1 MFLNYYGLREE
12 PFGVTPDPR
21 FLYLTPS
28 HREAQATLDYGIKSG
43 RGFAALVARPGMGK
57 TTLLFH
63 LLQRYA
69 ETAKTAF
76 LFQTQCDSREFMR
89 YLLVELGFDLQLTD
103 VVQLHDEFNRMLV
116 RESRAGRRIIIVVDE
131 AQNLSPTVLETVRL
145 LSDFET
151 PRSKLLHIILAGQ
164 PELAD
169 KLATPALAQLRQR
182 ITHLV
187 RLDGFSRQQTD
198 EYIEHRLRT
207 AGYAEER
214 PLFSNEARAIIH
226 ERGEGVPRIINN
238 LCFNALSL
246 GFVAEK
252 KTIDAAIAQEA
263 SVDLDIDTF
272 NWQVRGMRPARAVGA
287 PLYESTR
294 YLQNSVSTQRPA
306 TPAMKPLKV
315 MPVRAAVTA
324 MPPAAAE
331 PVPAVTAAP
340 APAQNPA
347 LAVEAAASSPQPVA
361 ETVSSS
367 APVIEAP
374 ADAMPTMEASV
385 VDAEAAPQLAAAA
398 AAAGATSVPF
408 EIDLHAL
415 AQDYALLEME
425 ALRRMP
431 AVPVPVRVERE
442 PAVAPEPAAPVA
454 QLPETPEIPVTA
466 LPSQPERSRFR
477 AGWRKYFIGGAL
489 VIGLGAGWQFT
500 RQLSRGTAA
509 EGIEAGN
516 LPSAGVASASVEAPV
531 VIDDGSSS
539 SPAGVVS
546 VINVVGEVPN
556 LGHPHVK
563 ARIATEKTDDLVRR
577 VDPIYPEAAKD
588 ARLQGRVVI
597 DGAVVPDGSI
607 HHLRVISGDPLLAQS
622 AIDAIKG
629 WRYRTTPGRG
639 KKASD
644 TRITVNF
651 VLAENPRVASAGGG
665 E

>member
-28 HREAQATLDYGIKSG
+28 HREAQATLDYGIQSG

-63 LLQRYA
+63 LLQRYS
-69 ETAKTAF
+69 ESAKTAF

-89 YLLVELGFDLQLTD
+89 YLLVELGLDMQVTD
-103 VVQLHDEFNRMLV
+103 FVQLHDEFNRMMV

-151 PRSKLLHIILAGQ
+151 PRTKLLHIILAGQ

-169 KLATPALAQLRQR
+169 KLASPSLAQLRQR

-187 RLDGFSRQQTD
+187 RLDAFSRQQTD

-207 AGYAEER
+207 AGYASER
-214 PLFSNEARAIIH
+214 PLFSSEARAIIH
-226 ERGEGVPRIINN
+226 DRGEGVPRIINN

-252 KTIDAAIAQEA
+252 KTIDASIAQEA
-263 SVDLDIDTF
+263 SVDLDIETF

-287 PLYESTR
+287 PLHENNR
-294 YLQNSVSTQRPA
+294 YGRAAGAEQPMA
-306 TPAMKPLKV
+306 TPAKPLTV
-315 MPVRAAVTA
+315 MPARPVRVPTPAKLEPMRAAETA
-324 MPPAAAE
+324 AIPEPVSNLAPPAVETEAQPEQEPNVAASLPLSE
-331 PVPAVTAAP
+331 PVPQVEEP
-340 APAQNPA
+340 VSQ
-347 LAVEAAASSPQPVA
+347 AVEAAPQA
-361 ETVSSS
+361 
-367 APVIEAP
+367 I
-374 ADAMPTMEASV
+374 
-385 VDAEAAPQLAAAA
+385 A
-398 AAAGATSVPF
+398 AAAGIGAPSSAQPF

-431 AVPVPVRVERE
+431 AVPAPIRVERE
-442 PAVAPEPAAPVA
+442 ETAALASAEPSQQVPAVPEP
-454 QLPETPEIPVTA
+454 LPIAIP
-466 LPSQPERSRFR
+466 PQPERARSRS
-477 AGWRKYFIGGAL
+477 GWRKYFIGGAL
-489 VIGLGAGWQFT
+489 VIALGVGWQLTRWLQRGTHADGTDAISVTTGAGIA
-500 RQLSRGTAA
+500 TAS
-509 EGIEAGN
+509 ID
-516 LPSAGVASASVEAPV
+516 SPV
-531 VIDDGSSS
+531 VDDGGAASQ
-539 SPAGVVS
+539 AELVS

-556 LGHPHVK
+556 LGNPHVK
-563 ARIATEKTDDLVRR
+563 AKIAAEKTEDLMRR

-597 DGAVVPDGSI
+597 DGAVVPDGTLR
-607 HHLRVISGDPLLAQS
+607 HLRVVSGDPLLAQA

-629 WRYRTTPGRG
+629 WRYRTASGHS
-639 KKASD
+639 KKQSD

-651 VLAENPRVASAGGG
+651 VLAENPRVASAGGSQ
-665 E
+665 